1 MDVCDLRAVGNSDIS
16 GIGVFVPQYFSDG
29 QVRSASYAQAFL
41 GLAIFLPSTREFVK
55 AVFLSSFTAML
66 ALNVAGLYF
75 RNNIDM
81 YHGFVITSLNMA
93 LTAPIMVSIIHLFH
107 ESLATITSYVMC
119 FLVSQILVTVSLT
132 YNTPF
137 SLAWLNRLN
146 DHCKSFRLI
155 GTLIMIIAP
164 IHVFLFLVYP
174 VCLITRIK
182 QGSSNS
188 AQETES
194 GLIRTPSI
202 NAIAKY
208 WVSGFYLIA
217 IVSVILIELLRKSV
231 GLINDTEDLFTF
243 GQIFAV
249 ATLVSPLFEVFKAL
263 LRISHEATRKNASL
277 EWVKNVLYF
286 CMWFFSFTCS

>member
-1 MDVCDLRAVGNSDIS
+1 M
-16 GIGVFVPQYFSDG
+16 FVPRYFSDG
-29 QVRSASYAQAFL
+29 QVRSAIYAQAFL
-41 GLAIFLPSTREFVK
+41 GLAIFLLSTREFVK

-75 RNNIDM
+75 RTHIDM
-81 YHGFVITSLNMA
+81 YHGFVITSLNMV

-107 ESLATITSYVMC
+107 ENPATITSYAMC
-119 FLVSQILVTVSLT
+119 FLVYQILVTVSLT

-137 SLAWLNRLN
+137 SLALLNWLN
-146 DHCKSFRLI
+146 DPCKSFRLI
-155 GTLIMIIAP
+155 GALIMIIAP
-164 IHVFLFLVYP
+164 IHVFLSLVYP
-174 VCLITRIK
+174 VYLITRIK

-202 NAIAKY
+202 NAIA

-249 ATLVSPLFEVFKAL
+249 ATLVSPFFEVFKGL
-263 LRISHEATRKNASL
+263 SRIFHEATRKNTSL

-286 CMWFFSFTCS
+286 CVWFFSFTCS